1 MKANP
6 HGVVRVGNMRG
17 DPCGEIADK
26 GEIGLFFLQIGSEIA
41 MLASRLESVV
51 CELLQE
57 ASVNWQP
64 LTCVLDSEPPTVG
77 SWRAAD
83 GCSGDWNPRAR
94 PKPNSGM
101 EQVCLRQVNL
111 SNNLRNKFGF

>member
-6 HGVVRVGNMRG
+6 HGVFRVGNMRG

-26 GEIGLFFLQIGSEIA
+26 GEVGLFFLQIGSEIA

-83 GCSGDWNPRAR
+83 GCSGDR
-94 PKPNSGM
+94 PSCPAPQTRLECGTIY
-101 EQVCLRQVNL
+101 
-111 SNNLRNKFGF
+111 

>member
-6 HGVVRVGNMRG
+6 HGVFRVGNMRG

-77 SWRAAD
+77 VGELLMDAR
-83 GCSGDWNPRAR
+83 GIGPRAR
-94 PKPNSGM
+94 PHKPDWNAEQFTETSNS
-101 EQVCLRQVNL
+101 
-111 SNNLRNKFGF
+111 